1 MTSAPPTAPNATL
14 PGVSI
19 VIPVYNYERFVGQAI
34 RSALA
39 QTYAGELEVLIVD
52 DGSTDGTPGIVAS
65 FASKVTSHR
74 KVNAGLSAARNT
86 GMELARHEWVLFLDA
101 DDELEPQAVTELVR
115 ALVNSANQ
123 PVVVGSMGRMIDA
136 NGDWLSPAS
145 SRATGEVG
153 IFTAHDFVLR
163 NRFAPIVLADRKML
177 LSLGGFDPALKAS
190 EDRDMWIR
198 AATAGPV
205 LMLKSVLHRKRDHGT
220 NMSRHAVRQTDSIL
234 QVLAKAVANPA
245 VALTGDLRREA
256 EAICLYQSARMHL
269 AAGDRGAAMR
279 QCLRSVGRR
288 FWVRHAASCSYPRG
302 FRFRFLALGL
312 LSFVRGSARPPG
324 QSAAAPGAP
333 LEKRPAD
340 YTTTS

>member
-1 MTSAPPTAPNATL
+1 MTSDHSTEPSATL

-34 RSALA
+34 RTALA
-39 QTYAGELEVLIVD
+39 QAYAGELEVLVVD
-52 DGSTDGTPGIVAS
+52 DGSTDGTPGIVAA
-65 FASKVTSHR
+65 FAPKITCHR
-74 KVNAGLSAARNT
+74 KNNAGLSAARNT

-101 DDELEPQAVTELVR
+101 DDELEPQAVAELVQ
-115 ALVNSANQ
+115 AQLNSDRKA
-123 PVVVGSMGRMIDA
+123 VVVGSLGRMIDA

-145 SRATGEVG
+145 SQVG
-153 IFTAHDFVLR
+153 GKVGTFTAHDFVLR
-163 NRFAPIVLADRKML
+163 NRFAPIVLANRKVL

-234 QVLAKAVANPA
+234 QVLAKAAANPA
-245 VALTGDLRREA
+245 VALASDLRREA
-256 EAICLYQSARMHL
+256 ESICLYQSARMHL
-269 AAGDRGAAMR
+269 AAGDRASAMR
-279 QCLRSVGRR
+279 QCFRSVGRR
-288 FWVRHAASCSYPRG
+288 FWVQHAAACGYPRG

-312 LSFVRGSARPPG
+312 LSLIRGATNPPG
-324 QSAAAPGAP
+324 QPAATAGST

>member
-1 MTSAPPTAPNATL
+1 MTSEHSTAPNAAL

-39 QTYAGELEVLIVD
+39 QTYAGELEVVVVD
-52 DGSTDGTPGIVAS
+52 DGSTDGTPGVVAA
-65 FASKVTSHR
+65 FASQVTCHR
-74 KVNAGLSAARNT
+74 KANAGLSAARNT
-86 GMELARHEWVLFLDA
+86 GMELARHDWVLFLDA
-101 DDELEPQAVTELVR
+101 DDELEPQAVIELVR
-115 ALVNSANQ
+115 ALLDSDRKT
-123 PVVVGSMGRMIDA
+123 VVVGSLGRMIDA
-136 NGDWLSPAS
+136 SGDWLSPAS
-145 SRATGEVG
+145 SQAGGDVNA
-153 IFTAHDFVLR
+153 FTAHDFVLR
-163 NRFAPIVLADRKML
+163 NRFAPIVLANRKVL

-205 LMLKSVLHRKRDHGT
+205 LMVKRVLHRKRDHGT

-234 QVLAKAVANPA
+234 QVLAKAAANPA

-279 QCLRSVGRR
+279 QCFRSVGRR
-288 FWVRHAASCSYPRG
+288 FWVRHAAACGYPPG
-302 FRFRFLALGL
+302 FRCRFLVLGL
-312 LSFVRGSARPPG
+312 LSFFRGSRNPPG
-324 QSAAAPGAP
+324 PPAAAAGST
-333 LEKRPAD
+333 LGKRPAD